1 MSVKDCKWNV
11 ELEGGG
17 VDYFVASIGE
27 HFLNLT
33 MEQ

>member
-1 MSVKDCKWNV
+1 MEFRV
-11 ELEGGG
+11 EAEGGG